1 MFNLCRCQR
10 KQGKCMWYNKNK
22 VTLTKF
28 NIVARSLF
36 IIDQLVSLIFALLE
50 KSISRIYKR
59 MQYRIPRDERVR
71 DYD

>member
-1 MFNLCRCQR
+1 
-10 KQGKCMWYNKNK
+10 MWSNKNK
-22 VTLTKF
+22 VILTKF

-36 IIDQLVSLIFALLE
+36 IIGQLVSLMFVLLE
-50 KSISRIYKR
+50 KSVSRIYKR